1 MDISSITGV
10 AGGLFMTIMRVVL
23 IIIVALA
30 LFFGTR
36 MYAKKK
42 KFMRNFRINALVSNP
57 DGSHMKCRIGKVKD
71 KDGMQKM
78 LFLHEVPMMITGWKV
93 WEVWKGET
101 MPVIN
106 PKEIVSFSVHLF
118 RYGPS
123 QYAVI
128 PPTVYRTLDIKKFN
142 IQLINMHMLE
152 FKGLEQR
159 AGISRW
165 AAIKKSL
172 QEWAPWITLG
182 IIAIV
187 CGASIYFIA
196 KMGMEEFAKVT
207 AARVVECKGLIG
219 GGSAP
224 IGVPIS

>member
-1 MDISSITGV
+1 MDISGLTSA
-10 AGGLFMTIMRVVL
+10 AGGLAMIIMRV
-23 IIIVALA
+23 IIFGIVILGC
-30 LFFGTR
+30 FFGTKF
-36 MYAKKK
+36 YVKK
-42 KFMRNFRINALVSNP
+42 RNHLKNFKIKAFITNP
-57 DGSHMKCRIGKVKD
+57 DGSHMFCKIGRFKD

-78 LFLHEVPMMITGWKV
+78 LFLHEVPTLFGFKSWQQ
-93 WEVWKGET
+93 WKGET

-106 PKEIVSFSVHLF
+106 PKNIVSLSVHLF

-128 PPTVYRTLDIKKFN
+128 PPETYRTLDIKKFN

-165 AAIKKSL
+165 AAMKKSL

-182 IIAIV
+182 IIAICAGV
-187 CGASIYFIA
+187 SIYFIV
-196 KMGMEEFAKVT
+196 KMGMAEFAKVT
-207 AARVVECKGLIG
+207 AARVAECNTLIG

-224 IGVPIS
+224 IA

>member
-1 MDISSITGV
+1 MDISSLSGA
-10 AGGLFMTIMRVVL
+10 AGGLFMTVMRVIL
-23 IIIVALA
+23 IAGIAIGG
-30 LFFGTR
+30 FFGTR
-36 MYAKKK
+36 GY
-42 KFMRNFRINALVSNP
+42 MRHRNHMKNFKIKAFISNP
-57 DGSHMKCRIGKVKD
+57 DGSHMICRLCKFKD

-78 LFLHEVPMMITGWKV
+78 LFLREVPMLFGFKTWQQ
-93 WEVWKGET
+93 WKGET

-106 PKEIVSFSVHLF
+106 PSNIVSLSVHLF
-118 RYGPS
+118 RYGTG

-128 PPTVYRTLDIKKFN
+128 PPTIYRNLNIKKFN

-182 IIAIV
+182 IIAISAGV
-187 CGASIYFIA
+187 SIYFIV
-196 KMGMEEFAKVT
+196 KLGMLEFAKVT
-207 AARVVECKGLIG
+207 AARVAECKSLIG

-224 IGVPIS
+224 IA

>member
-1 MDISSITGV
+1 MDISSITSV
-10 AGGLFMTIMRVVL
+10 AGGMFMTIMKIVL
-23 IIIVALA
+23 IIIIAA
-30 LFFGTR
+30 MCFFGTR

-42 KFMRNFRINALVSNP
+42 KFLRNFKINALVSNP

-78 LFLHEVPMMITGWKV
+78 LFLHEVPMIFFGFKIWG
-93 WEVWKGET
+93 VWKGET
-101 MPVIN
+101 MPVID
-106 PKEIVSFSVHLF
+106 PKNIVSLSVHLF

-123 QYAVI
+123 QYSVI
-128 PPTVYRTLDIKKFN
+128 PPTVYRNIDIKKFN
-142 IQLINMHMLE
+142 IQMINMHMLE

-172 QEWAPWITLG
+172 QEWAPWITLA
-182 IIAIV
+182 IIAICAGV
-187 CGASIYFIA
+187 SIYFIA
-196 KMGMEEFAKVT
+196 KMGSMEFAKVT
-207 AARVVECKGLIG
+207 AARVAECKGLIG

-224 IGVPIS
+224 LS